1 MEKPLQQ
8 MDKNLNQTD
17 INLRLKTDMG
27 LQKAKLNDQVSQL
40 TSVTNQSVEA
50 KLIAERLET

>member
-8 MDKNLNQTD
+8 MDKNLNQTE

>member
-1 MEKPLQQ
+1 MKEPLQQ
-8 MDKNLNQTD
+8 MDKNLNQTE